1 MKRPYEDEMHREPV
15 EDACDRAHKMRV
27 SGDVRIR
34 LDQIGFWNINRGG
47 MGLASHHLHEV
58 TNSCCAHGISLMRYQ
73 HVPIVE
79 IPQECLEEVRKY
91 NRARCESDPLMPKY
105 SEHIKYVCV
114 GKTHFVHA
122 LKLLKDGNRFLYNQ
136 QDVQTSIRLKPSDAE
151 GKLTQ
156 TEGPLCAIFRPDL
169 FKDPEAMT
177 ALTSQDNL
185 NASVQM
191 EEDEMTAFGR
201 VNTTVEQLGSKSVQR
216 ILTSLR
222 TIGLGKFNADDY
234 TNFIELRLCLDQPQ
248 AKVFLTCQ
256 FAVCSGRVSVK
267 PWDFGLAA
275 KLDPRAPWCMISLL
289 LWQYIGTMNANTP
302 AGMVVH
308 NSSSFSGRQGLNA
321 TKMRKDVIGELTKES
336 GFVKTVEKFILD
348 MLKNYSRPSGGT
360 ISEEHHVHE
369 LLKRRAHFLADVGR
383 QLINIGREL
392 DTKEKTAIAKKEPLR
407 PHQKLTVIKDL
418 TKDVF
423 SKTEQCFRKQLV
435 DNHLY
440 SCAALPPVLY
450 QEEEAKASAPVGFHT
465 AIPLAEHQINVKL
478 ELDPQVAHSQAVC
491 EQWKQRLYKRL
502 EVKGP
507 GEEVMALPHR
517 DRKVTLS
524 HLDAEPSAAQ
534 ESPLKLE
541 EPVTAV
547 LPSEVEEGDAQQPE
561 EFEWLR
567 CVLLDVEVHER
578 MGADGRSEVDD
589 VTATVHVQLL
599 DESKRQMLVHPDDL
613 RPCPKT
619 ITPAHVVVHP
629 IQQPGGSALPDYV
642 NDDFVDQHFINAAQ
656 NVLIWAQRSV
666 APTLAYVRVTRQSVD
681 GKVKTMNGG
690 NETHH
695 AAGPL
700 VLQVRAGKDFKKGT
714 LVLVPSGGQVVD
726 HSKAEKLCQ
735 TGALHAS
742 MVTAVPAWGKLSSI
756 QSTANRNSTLQV
768 ISPLC
773 DKRKHTSE
781 LANLNPF
788 WAMLRCFQPTDQS
801 NMVFEDLNYDDSGI
815 DLKPAKLAPLPRN
828 TRVNTIVTI
837 ARNSHDIA
845 EGDVLVLP
853 WSSNVSRR

>member
-1 MKRPYEDEMHREPV
+1 M

-27 SGDVRIR
+27 SGDVRIG

-58 TNSCCAHGISLMRYQ
+58 TNSCCAHGIQLMRYQ

-79 IPQECLEEVRKY
+79 IPQEHLEEVRRY
-91 NRARCESDPLMPKY
+91 NRERCEEDPLMPKF

-136 QDVQTSIRLKPSDAE
+136 QDVQSSIRLKPSDAE

-156 TEGPLCAIFRPDL
+156 SEGPVCAIFRPDL
-169 FKDPEAMT
+169 FKDREAMT

-201 VNTTVEQLGSKSVQR
+201 VNTTVEHGSSTVEGV
-216 ILTSLR
+216 LTSLR
-222 TIGLGKFNADDY
+222 MIGFGKFSADDY
-234 TNFIELRLCLDQPQ
+234 RNLIEFRLCLRAPQ
-248 AKVFLTCQ
+248 AKVFLTSQ
-256 FAVCSGRVSVK
+256 FAVCSGRVTVK
-267 PWDFGLAA
+267 PADFGLAA

-302 AGMVVH
+302 AGLVLH
-308 NSSSFSGRQGLNA
+308 HSNIFSGRQGLCA

-336 GFVKTVEKFILD
+336 AFVKTVEQFILS
-348 MLKNYSRPSGGT
+348 MLKTYNKPGAGT
-360 ISEEHHVHE
+360 VSEKYYVNE

-383 QLINIGREL
+383 QLLNIGREL
-392 DTKEKTAIAKKEPLR
+392 DASEKKAIGKKVPLK
-407 PHQKLTVIKDL
+407 PLEKLTLIKDL
-418 TKDVF
+418 TKGVF
-423 SKTEQCFRKQLV
+423 SKTEEGYRNKLV
-435 DNHLY
+435 ETGLY
-440 SCAALPPVLY
+440 SCADLPPVVY
-450 QEEEAKASAPVGFHT
+450 QEEEAKASATEPAQVAHS
-465 AIPLAEHQINVKL
+465 
-478 ELDPQVAHSQAVC
+478 QVAHSQAAC

-502 EVKGP
+502 EVKGL
-507 GEEVMALPHR
+507 GEEVMALPHC

-534 ESPLKLE
+534 ESPMKLEDDAEPSAAQESPVKLE

-547 LPSEVEEGDAQQPE
+547 LPSEVEEGDAEQPE
-561 EFEWLR
+561 ESEWLR
-567 CVLLDVEVHER
+567 CVLLEVEVHER
-578 MGADGRSEVDD
+578 MDADGRSEVDD

-599 DESKRQMLVHPDDL
+599 DGSKRQMLLHPDDL

-619 ITPAHVVVHP
+619 ITPTHVVVHP
-629 IQQPGGSALPDYV
+629 IQQLGGSALPDYV
-642 NDDFVDQHFINAAQ
+642 NDDFIDQHFINAAQ
-656 NVLIWAQRSV
+656 NVLMWAQRSV
-666 APTLAYVRVTRQSVD
+666 ATTLCVRVTRQTVD
-681 GKVKTMNGG
+681 GKVKTKDGG
-690 NETHH
+690 KETQDH
-695 AAGPL
+695 GKEPL

-714 LVLVPSGGQVVD
+714 LILVPSGGQVVD
-726 HSKAEKLCQ
+726 HSQAEKLCQ

-742 MVTAVPAWGKLSSI
+742 MVTAVPAWVKISSKEGKDD
-756 QSTANRNSTLQV
+756 RNSEFRV

-773 DKRKHTSE
+773 DKRNHKSV

-801 NMVFEDLNYDDSGI
+801 NMVFDDLLNNDSGI
-815 DLKPAKLAPLPRN
+815 DLKPAKLAPLPKN
-828 TRVNTIVTI
+828 TKVCAVVTI
-837 ARNSHDIA
+837 ARNSKDIA

-853 WSSNVSRR
+853 WN